1 MKKLLF
7 VISFMMMLSGELFAQ
22 PKATCQVSGIDEHV
36 VATVTPRA
44 TALDSSGG
52 NFVNV
57 TVSISKK
64 LEYDVSVAVEVYDG
78 NDLVASEMC
87 TISDGQ
93 TKTNDTIHSSEL
105 EAGKTYN
112 IRIANASCY

>member
-22 PKATCQVSGIDEHV
+22 PKATCQVSGLDEHV
-36 VATVTPRA
+36 VATVTPRV
-44 TALDSSGG
+44 TAQDGSDGD
-52 NFVNV
+52 FVSV
-57 TVSISKK
+57 TVSISKE

-78 NDLVASEMC
+78 NDLVASKMY
-87 TISDGQ
+87 TIIDG
-93 TKTNDTIHSSEL
+93 KTSTSGIITSSEL
-105 EAGKTYN
+105 EKGKTYN